1 MISFDYSRV
10 LLTHERVRAYN
21 IDSLWEV
28 QDELLIK
35 GDVLIDDGFHY
46 LEGGSYFKILID
58 APYNQDYDAEKN
70 GMVRVSTLKEAY
82 DVIREEFS

>member
-1 MISFDYSRV
+1 M
-10 LLTHERVRAYN
+10 
-21 IDSLWEV
+21 
-28 QDELLIK
+28 
-35 GDVLIDDGFHY
+35 IDDGFHY